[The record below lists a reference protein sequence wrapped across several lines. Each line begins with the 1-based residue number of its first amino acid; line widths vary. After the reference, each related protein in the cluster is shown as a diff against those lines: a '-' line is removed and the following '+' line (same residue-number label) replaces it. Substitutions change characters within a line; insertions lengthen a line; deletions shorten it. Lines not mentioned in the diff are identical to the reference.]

1 MIYQDCDPPI
11 IQVWGTKFPCTEFP
25 NSLEVDEIL
34 SQHSDILEKI
44 EAMDGG
50 DGTIFFEKYELE
62 ECPGKS
68 SVTVYHASVTQCH
81 EIKKIINSDTFF
93 GIPYSLANI

>member
-11 IQVWGTKFPCTEFP
+11 IQVWGARFPCTEFP
-25 NSLEVDEIL
+25 SSIEVNEIL
-34 SQHSDILEKI
+34 SQYSDTVERI

-50 DGTIFFEKYELE
+50 DGTIFFDEYELE

-68 SVTVYHASVTQCH
+68 SVTIYHASVRQCH
-81 EIKKIINSDTFF
+81 EIKKIIQGDTFF